1 MADTSLPAPEGWGE
15 VEETPQPIEKYQ
27 AENPALF
34 EHDEEPLGV
43 QVLPDD
49 PLESGIWRVGVVLGE
64 KTDMEAVET
73 VERGIRGRQEA
84 LQEARELMEAF
95 NEQGMDHIEQALEDG
110 TNPVKEAPESD
121 E

>member
-1 MADTSLPAPEGWGE
+1 MANESHIAPEGWCE
-15 VEETPQPIEKYQ
+15 IEETPQPFEKYQ

-34 EHDEEPLGV
+34 EHDTEPLGV

-49 PLESGIWRVGVVLGE
+49 PLESGIWRVGVILGE
-64 KTDMEAVET
+64 KTDLEAVET

-84 LQEARELMEAF
+84 LSEAVELMEAF
-95 NEQGMDHIEQALEDG
+95 NEQGMDHIEQVLEEG